1 MPNSIEEDVINNF
14 YKKIQEICNTPIDE
28 LIKNRNA
35 SKGKNTLVYPE
46 IKGSISELKS
56 MLKYISKEGLEQLP
70 IFRFMELRELINP
83 YLDELH
89 KISIQI
95 KDGKTAEDSQKRNT
109 IAIFLTPN
117 RAGSFVKKRADIWKI
132 IIETN
137 TLLNSSLIDKNKI
150 ESMFSVL
157 EGNLKQS
164 NIFKEQIENIFKNF
178 DFLALP
184 SAQLFPFDKNQQFP
198 EKINSFD
205 KSSSKKMTKIPKNYK
220 PTKKEKFMNAKMKE
234 YFRQIL
240 INWKDELL
248 KESFQT
254 LNNLQNDE
262 NSTKPDLTD
271 RASDEIDRTFEL
283 RTRDRER
290 KLINKIEAAL
300 KRIEDGTYGY
310 CEETGEPISLK
321 RLQARPVAT
330 LSLEAQE
337 NHEKAEKRL
346 NS

>member
-1 MPNSIEEDVINNF
+1 
-14 YKKIQEICNTPIDE
+14 
-28 LIKNRNA
+28 
-35 SKGKNTLVYPE
+35 
-46 IKGSISELKS
+46 
-56 MLKYISKEGLEQLP
+56 
-70 IFRFMELRELINP
+70 
-83 YLDELH
+83 
-89 KISIQI
+89 
-95 KDGKTAEDSQKRNT
+95 
-109 IAIFLTPN
+109 
-117 RAGSFVKKRADIWKI
+117 
-132 IIETN
+132 
-137 TLLNSSLIDKNKI
+137 
-150 ESMFSVL
+150 
-157 EGNLKQS
+157 
-164 NIFKEQIENIFKNF
+164 
-178 DFLALP
+178 
-184 SAQLFPFDKNQQFP
+184 
-198 EKINSFD
+198 
-205 KSSSKKMTKIPKNYK
+205 MTKISKNYK
-220 PTKKEKFMNAKMKE
+220 PTQKEKFMNAKMKE

-248 KESFQT
+248 KESSQT

-262 NSTKPDLTD
+262 NSAKSDLTD

>member
-1 MPNSIEEDVINNF
+1 
-14 YKKIQEICNTPIDE
+14 
-28 LIKNRNA
+28 
-35 SKGKNTLVYPE
+35 
-46 IKGSISELKS
+46 
-56 MLKYISKEGLEQLP
+56 
-70 IFRFMELRELINP
+70 
-83 YLDELH
+83 
-89 KISIQI
+89 
-95 KDGKTAEDSQKRNT
+95 
-109 IAIFLTPN
+109 
-117 RAGSFVKKRADIWKI
+117 
-132 IIETN
+132 
-137 TLLNSSLIDKNKI
+137 
-150 ESMFSVL
+150 
-157 EGNLKQS
+157 
-164 NIFKEQIENIFKNF
+164 
-178 DFLALP
+178 
-184 SAQLFPFDKNQQFP
+184 
-198 EKINSFD
+198 
-205 KSSSKKMTKIPKNYK
+205 MTKIPKNYK

-300 KRIEDGTYGY
+300 KKIEDGTYGY

-337 NHEKAEKRL
+337 NHEKTEKRL

>member
-164 NIFKEQIENIFKNF
+164 NIFKEQIENIFKNTQEQSNKQTVNKHSYIF
-178 DFLALP
+178 EKEAERNKYQSWAWLVCIILLMIINLKTILYFL
-184 SAQLFPFDKNQQFP
+184 DC
-198 EKINSFD
+198 I
-205 KSSSKKMTKIPKNYK
+205 IY
-220 PTKKEKFMNAKMKE
+220 
-234 YFRQIL
+234 
-240 INWKDELL
+240 
-248 KESFQT
+248 
-254 LNNLQNDE
+254 
-262 NSTKPDLTD
+262 TD
-271 RASDEIDRTFEL
+271 DSQ
-283 RTRDRER
+283 
-290 KLINKIEAAL
+290 NKIECGIFGAA
-300 KRIEDGTYGY
+300 I
-310 CEETGEPISLK
+310 ISMI
-321 RLQARPVAT
+321 
-330 LSLEAQE
+330 S
-337 NHEKAEKRL
+337 
-346 NS
+346 S

>member
-1 MPNSIEEDVINNF
+1 
-14 YKKIQEICNTPIDE
+14 
-28 LIKNRNA
+28 
-35 SKGKNTLVYPE
+35 
-46 IKGSISELKS
+46 
-56 MLKYISKEGLEQLP
+56 
-70 IFRFMELRELINP
+70 
-83 YLDELH
+83 
-89 KISIQI
+89 
-95 KDGKTAEDSQKRNT
+95 
-109 IAIFLTPN
+109 
-117 RAGSFVKKRADIWKI
+117 
-132 IIETN
+132 
-137 TLLNSSLIDKNKI
+137 
-150 ESMFSVL
+150 
-157 EGNLKQS
+157 
-164 NIFKEQIENIFKNF
+164 
-178 DFLALP
+178 
-184 SAQLFPFDKNQQFP
+184 
-198 EKINSFD
+198 
-205 KSSSKKMTKIPKNYK
+205 MTKIPKNYK

-337 NHEKAEKRL
+337 NHEKTEKRL